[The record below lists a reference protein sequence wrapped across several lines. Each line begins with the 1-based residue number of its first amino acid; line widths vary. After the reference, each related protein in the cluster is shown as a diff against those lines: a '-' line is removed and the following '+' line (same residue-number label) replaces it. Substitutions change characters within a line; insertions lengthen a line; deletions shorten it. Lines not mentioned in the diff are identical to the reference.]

1 MRKRSKSLPITIP
14 GKDEELRKERIETRR
29 TRAIFSAPYIIM
41 PAKPLLQALFEMSD
55 SDDEETSS
63 ENSETSTDT
72 STDTTDSVND
82 SQETGNIFEME
93 IKDIEDKNK

>member
-55 SDDEETSS
+55 SEDEETSS
-63 ENSETSTDT
+63 KTSTEDN
-72 STDTTDSVND
+72 TDSVDD
-82 SQETGNIFEME
+82 SQPPGNIFEME
-93 IKDIEDKNK
+93 IEDKNK